1 MNDFS
6 NDFSAASSSAW
17 RKAIITRNR
26 QMEAMLD
33 EARQVASSDASVLIR
48 GKTGTGKELLAR
60 AIHNASPR
68 AGGPFVAINC
78 AAIPEALLESELF
91 GHRKGAFTGAS
102 NNYKGLFQAADKGT
116 LFLDEIGEM
125 SISFQIKLLRA
136 LQERQVRP
144 VGTTAMVPIDVR
156 IISATHIDLEGA
168 IVNGLF
174 REDLYYRMNV
184 VTLELP
190 SLAQRRDDI
199 PLLAK
204 HFLTQFTAGSDMK
217 RRQFSA
223 EALVL
228 LSTASWPGNIRQ
240 LCNVVEQVVALS
252 TDSVLSVQQV
262 RRALSI
268 GIMDVMELNAAKHVF
283 EYEYIERMMSIVSG
297 NVSHAARL
305 AGRNR
310 TEFYKLL
317 NKHGLSPALYK
328 TA

>member
-1 MNDFS
+1 MNNPS
-6 NDFSAASSSAW
+6 SKTMPSSSSTW
-17 RKAIITRNR
+17 RKAIVTRNK
-26 QMEAMLD
+26 QMEAILD
-33 EARQVASSDASVLIR
+33 EARQVASSDASVLVR

-60 AIHNASPR
+60 AIHNASSR
-68 AGGPFVAINC
+68 TGGPFVAINC

-91 GHRKGAFTGAS
+91 GHCKGAFTGALS
-102 NNYKGLFQAADKGT
+102 NYKGLFQSADGGT

-125 SISFQIKLLRA
+125 SISFQIKLLRD
-136 LQERQVRP
+136 LQEKQVRP
-144 VGTTAMVPIDVR
+144 VGTTAMVPVDVR
-156 IISATHIDLEGA
+156 IISATHIDLERA
-168 IVNGLF
+168 IVDGLF

-204 HFLTQFTAGSDMK
+204 HFLAQFTAGRDMNH
-217 RRQFSA
+217 RQFTA

-228 LSTASWPGNIRQ
+228 LSTAPWPGNIRQ
-240 LCNVVEQVVALS
+240 LCNVIEQVVALS
-252 TDSVLSVQQV
+252 TDLVLSAQHV

-268 GIMDVMELNAAKHVF
+268 GIADILELNAAKYVF
-283 EYEYIERMMSIVSG
+283 EHEYIERMMNIVSG

>member
-6 NDFSAASSSAW
+6 NDIFASSSSAW
-17 RKAIITRNR
+17 RKPIITRDR
-26 QMEAMLD
+26 QMEAILD

-60 AIHNASPR
+60 AIHNASQR
-68 AGGPFVAINC
+68 AAGPFVTLNC

-102 NNYKGLFQAADKGT
+102 GNYKGLFQAADQGT

-125 SISFQIKLLRA
+125 SISFQTKLLCA
-136 LQERQVRP
+136 LQEKQVRP
-144 VGTTAMVPIDVR
+144 VGTTATVPVDAR
-156 IISATHIDLEGA
+156 IISATHTDLEGA

-184 VTLELP
+184 VTFELP

-199 PLLAK
+199 PLLAN
-204 HFLTQFTAGSDMK
+204 HFLSRFTAGRNIIPS
-217 RRQFSA
+217 RFST

-228 LSTASWPGNIRQ
+228 LSTAAWPGNIRQ

-252 TDSVLSVQQV
+252 TDSVLSAQHV
-262 RRALSI
+262 RRALCI
-268 GIMDVMELNAAKHVF
+268 GNADIMELKAAKHVF
-283 EYEYIERMMSIVSG
+283 EHEYIDRMMSIASG
-297 NVSHAARL
+297 SVSHAARL

-317 NKHGLSPALYK
+317 SKHGLSPDLYK

>member
-125 SISFQIKLLRA
+125 SISFQIK
-136 LQERQVRP
+136 
-144 VGTTAMVPIDVR
+144 
-156 IISATHIDLEGA
+156 
-168 IVNGLF
+168 
-174 REDLYYRMNV
+174 
-184 VTLELP
+184 
-190 SLAQRRDDI
+190 
-199 PLLAK
+199 
-204 HFLTQFTAGSDMK
+204 
-217 RRQFSA
+217 
-223 EALVL
+223 
-228 LSTASWPGNIRQ
+228 
-240 LCNVVEQVVALS
+240 
-252 TDSVLSVQQV
+252 
-262 RRALSI
+262 
-268 GIMDVMELNAAKHVF
+268 
-283 EYEYIERMMSIVSG
+283 
-297 NVSHAARL
+297 
-305 AGRNR
+305 
-310 TEFYKLL
+310 
-317 NKHGLSPALYK
+317 
-328 TA
+328 